1 MKPINQE
8 DEKEESFDELI
19 ARFESLDF
27 SKGKIIDRNVY
38 ALGEIK
44 SQLDRLEEYTA
55 EVVCRARKDTMSWC
69 RIGELLG
76 ISEEAA
82 KSRFPQTD

>member
-1 MKPINQE
+1 MKPTDQE
-8 DEKEESFDELI
+8 DEEEESFDELI

-44 SQLDRLEEYTA
+44 SQLECLEEYTV

-76 ISEEAA
+76 ISEETA

>member
-44 SQLDRLEEYTA
+44 SQLECLEEYTV

-76 ISEEAA
+76 ISEETA

>member
-1 MKPINQE
+1 MKLSDQE
-8 DEKEESFDELI
+8 DEEEESFDELI

-27 SKGKIIDRNVY
+27 TKGKIIDRNVY
-38 ALGEIK
+38 DLNEIRSSHK
-44 SQLDRLEEYTA
+44 ECEEYTA
-55 EVVCRARKDTMSWC
+55 EIVCRARKDCMSWS

>member
-1 MKPINQE
+1 MKLTEQE
-8 DEKEESFDELI
+8 EEEIAELVVRI
-19 ARFESLDF
+19 ENIDF
-27 SKGKIIDRNVY
+27 SKCKIIDRNVY
-38 ALGEIK
+38 DLGEIK
-44 SQLDRLEEYTA
+44 SKLEAIEEYTV